1 MPRFSTILTQG
12 HVCEAEGERVT
23 VMVRLPPK
31 KGPRMTVVSQ
41 RTGKNQ
47 DTGRDEFETR
57 LDAFARKTHDA
68 IEDARSR
75 MTDADREEADRKA
88 KAILERATAAQEPRL
103 HSA

>member
-1 MPRFSTILTQG
+1 
-12 HVCEAEGERVT
+12 
-23 VMVRLPPK
+23 
-31 KGPRMTVVSQ
+31 MTVESQ
-41 RTGKNQ
+41 RIGKNQ
-47 DTGRDEFETR
+47 DLGRDEFEAR

-88 KAILERATAAQEPRL
+88 QAILERATVSRGPRR